1 MSERSQRVDPLG
13 VCVHAVVERKW
24 TDLGEATD
32 TWLCVTCKAEFF
44 HLDFSNH
51 HAKIQVMEPY
61 ATLRDQFA
69 MAAMTGMLGHH
80 DLHSTIR
87 NYPSAD
93 DWRKNIAEASYRWAD
108 VMMKARDQ

>member
-32 TWLCVTCKAEFF
+32 TWLCVTCKTEFF

-51 HAKIQVMEPY
+51 RAKIQVMEPY

-69 MAAMTGMLGHH
+69 MAAMQAVITHG
-80 DLHSTIR
+80 TKF
-87 NYPSAD
+87 AD
-93 DWRKNIAEASYRWAD
+93 ADIGKVSYEMAD
-108 VMMKARDQ
+108 VMMKAREQ